1 MHNMSVC
8 CSGDNVFLVE
18 GKDADYNDRIYLHS
32 FKNQEPISSPLI
44 FNNVIP
50 DLLSAVHDT
59 AIIHAFAS

>member
-1 MHNMSVC
+1 MLAI
-8 CSGDNVFLVE
+8 SGNIVFLTE
-18 GKDADYNDRIYLHS
+18 RKADYNDRIYLHS

>member
-8 CSGDNVFLVE
+8 CSGDIVFLVE
-18 GKDADYNDRIYLHS
+18 GKDANNDFICLHS